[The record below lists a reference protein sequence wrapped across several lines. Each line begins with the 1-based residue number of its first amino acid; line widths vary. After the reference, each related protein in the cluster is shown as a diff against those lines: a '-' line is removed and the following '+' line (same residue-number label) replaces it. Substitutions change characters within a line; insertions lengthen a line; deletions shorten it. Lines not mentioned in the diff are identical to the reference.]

1 MVPKRIVMHATSM
14 TILLIIRAD
23 DLFINNKFNFL
34 FESVVLKIKIIKEK
48 PVITKKSINI
58 KMPRDESA
66 AKE

>member
-1 MVPKRIVMHATSM
+1 MHATSI

-23 DLFINNKFNFL
+23 DLFINNKFNFS
-34 FESVVLKIKIIKEK
+34 FVSVVLKIKIIKEK

-58 KMPRDESA
+58 KIPRDESA